1 MSSTPP
7 PGWAILLQAKYHSMW
22 AVDKR
27 IEVVGNILW
36 VDCEPDDLQAVLDAL
51 KPMVAQTNT
60 EIRADM
66 ARLKRD
72 QATRDGIAMANKEH
86 LAGIKKKLRFE

>member
-1 MSSTPP
+1 
-7 PGWAILLQAKYHSMW
+7 MW
-22 AVDKR
+22 AVDS
-27 IEVVGNILW
+27 IEVLGNMLW

-51 KPMVAQTNT
+51 KPMVAQTND

-72 QATRDGIAMANKEH
+72 QVTREEIAMANKEH
-86 LAGIKKKLRFE
+86 LARIEKNLRFD

>member
-1 MSSTPP
+1 
-7 PGWAILLQAKYHSMW
+7 MW

-66 ARLKRD
+66 ARLKRE
-72 QATRDGIAMANKEH
+72 QTTRDGIAMASKEH
-86 LAGIKKKLRFE
+86 LARIKKNLSFD

>member
-1 MSSTPP
+1 
-7 PGWAILLQAKYHSMW
+7 MW

-36 VDCEPDDLQAVLDAL
+36 VDCEPDDLQVVLDAL

-60 EIRADM
+60 EIG
-66 ARLKRD
+66 LIWL
-72 QATRDGIAMANKEH
+72 G
-86 LAGIKKKLRFE
+86 